1 MTVHQ
6 VLVQDLTRA
15 LEAAQHSRY
24 QDVLIL
30 LARAE
35 YAAAL
40 AVVRPGME
48 VPNEQ
53 ILHP

>member
-1 MTVHQ
+1 MTIHQ
-6 VLVQDLTRA
+6 TLIQDLTRA

-35 YAAAL
+35 YAATL
-40 AVVRPGME
+40 AVVRPEME
-48 VPNEQ
+48 VPDATRS
-53 ILHP
+53 

>member
-1 MTVHQ
+1 MTIHQ
-6 VLVQDLTRA
+6 TLIRDLARA

-40 AVVRPGME
+40 AVVRPEME
-48 VPNEQ
+48 VGDD
-53 ILHP
+53 HRTA